1 VQETAT
7 TPAPERQVARDA
19 QETALAPAPVGA
31 LVCEGGPT
39 VPLDRDYV
47 LGREPHHDPD
57 VQTAV
62 ASPVVLRD
70 PDQLISRVHARVDVE
85 GGAVFV
91 RDAPSVSGTFVAP
104 PGAQDWTR
112 VGTDPT
118 QIFPGWS
125 LRIGTRVFV
134 FQGG

>member
-1 VQETAT
+1 
-7 TPAPERQVARDA
+7 
-19 QETALAPAPVGA
+19 
-31 LVCEGGPT
+31 VCDDGPT
-39 VPLDRDYV
+39 VPLDRAYV
-47 LGREPHHDPD
+47 LGREPHQDPD
-57 VQTAV
+57 VQNAT

-70 PDQLISRVHARVDVE
+70 PDQLISRVHARVSVE

-91 RDAPSVSGTFVAP
+91 QDAPSVSGTFIAA
-104 PGAQDWTR
+104 PGAQDWMR

-134 FQGG
+134 FKGD